1 MAGTQV
7 FPTPSTG
14 GGGGTPATTVV
25 TETSFGQASAVG
37 TSTDYAR
44 ADHTHGTPAAP
55 VTAAGWTDGG
65 TTVYTTT
72 ASDQVAIGTAT
83 ATSQRLLTLQ
93 NVSASSLFGVRITT
107 DAAATENIL
116 ETRSLLGAGPDDV
129 ANRFS
134 VNGNGDHVWSAGD
147 GTGGTMRVYRSAAST
162 LTVDNGA
169 GGTPSIFSIIG
180 TTITQR
186 RQVQVTTTTAASYS
200 VGGTDY
206 VIISDSTA
214 GNTGV
219 VLQSAVVQANRV
231 VIVKRKV
238 TTNLVTVTA
247 TAGNIDGGASFVL
260 NAGGYGSATFVSDGT
275 NWWVI

>member
-107 DAAATENIL
+107 DAATTENIL
-116 ETRSLLGAGPDDV
+116 ETRSLNGGGPDDTS
-129 ANRFS
+129 NRFS
-134 VNGNGDHVWSAGD
+134 INGAGDHVWTDGAGAS
-147 GTGGTMRVYRSAAST
+147 TVRIYRSAT
-162 LTVDNGA
+162 NQLTYDNGA
-169 GGTPSIFSIIG
+169 AGSAIWQFLGTL
-180 TTITQR
+180 ITQR

-200 VGGTDY
+200 VGATDY